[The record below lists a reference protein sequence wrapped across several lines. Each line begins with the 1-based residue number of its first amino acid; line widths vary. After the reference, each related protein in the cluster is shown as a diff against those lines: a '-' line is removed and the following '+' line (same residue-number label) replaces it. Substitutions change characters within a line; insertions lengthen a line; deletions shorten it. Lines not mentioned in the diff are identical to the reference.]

1 MLTESYR
8 IVNEPEMRVVRFA
21 NGLTAILARHGAA
34 PTAAVRIY
42 VRGGSVL
49 EGKHAGTGI
58 SHLFE
63 HLITCDGAGP
73 YSEADLLRLADDLGG
88 LVNAYT
94 TTDHICYHASVSADR
109 THDALDM
116 LAQYVVAPR
125 LSNAVFQREL
135 GVVQRELER
144 DRDDPE
150 TQLEELVQEL
160 LFEGHPH
167 AAPVIG
173 YRDRLVSLTHDD
185 LVAHHARVHSGENVV
200 VVIAGDID
208 VDSVAQA
215 IATTFDGLARGLRID
230 GTLGDPLTLVAT
242 RRVTKPMDVE
252 SASMTMAF
260 PTVRERHPDDA
271 PLDLLAS
278 ILLDG
283 DDARLVKRIRWDE
296 ELVFDIGGTHDSAW
310 YAPGSFQVSTQCE
323 PEYIDRVEAAI
334 VEELAAIETRPV
346 TERELQRAKRQNLT
360 TILYHRETAEGYAT
374 QMGED
379 YLATGDTAYCEA
391 YLARLRCVTIEEV
404 MTAARRYLIRKPF
417 ISGRILPREAE
428 AIRLTKPA
436 GTGAATL
443 HRSQTAG
450 GMTLLA
456 RAMPDSAF
464 VAVSTTFVGGVVA
477 EDKATTGRF
486 NALGSIWTRG
496 TTSRTAD
503 DLAAAFAER
512 GASLNATSGLNQFGL
527 TFVSLAEDFD
537 ALWPLYLD
545 VLRAP
550 ALADVEWNK
559 VRPAILDAIAR
570 QDESWHTELVRF
582 AREKMFETSPY
593 RMSRAG
599 TQESVQTINAGRI
612 RDIYNSFARPGNA
625 VLSVAGG
632 VNSTE
637 ILDRV
642 RADLGDWRIEGDRW
656 RSDGTKADVGGVHV
670 SDRLFVKES
679 SGDREVAGVFIGF
692 PGLSYDDRADRAAVT
707 IFDTILAGYA
717 LSSGR
722 LYQAL
727 RGGDNDLAYE
737 VAGIGF
743 SGLLPGYLAYSSGCE
758 PGSVNDVYHAMRKQ
772 IEAIRAGAFEP
783 DEVHR
788 AKSMIRTGELD
799 NLQSAAEIAVRSS
812 VDEVLGLGAE
822 DWQSFLDEVDNTPI
836 EAVRAAA
843 ARYLTH
849 ATIVV
854 ATPEPK
860 CISIEV

>member
-8 IVNEPEMRVVRFA
+8 IVNEADTRVVRYS

-49 EGKHAGTGI
+49 EGKHSGTGI

-73 YSEADLLRLADDLGG
+73 YSEEDLLRLADDLGG

-94 TTDHICYHASVSADR
+94 TTDHICYHANVSADR
-109 THDALDM
+109 TRDAIDM
-116 LAQYVVAPR
+116 LAQYVVAPKMSR
-125 LSNAVFQREL
+125 AVFQREL

-173 YRDRLVSLTHDD
+173 YRDRLLSLTYED
-185 LVAHHARVHSGENVV
+185 LLAYHARVHSGENVV
-200 VVIAGDID
+200 IVIAGDID
-208 VDSVAQA
+208 VETIADDVATIFA
-215 IATTFDGLARGLRID
+215 GLVRGLRID
-230 GTLGDPLTLVAT
+230 GSLADPLPLVAP

-260 PTVRERHPDDA
+260 PTVRERHPADA

-283 DDARLVKRIRWDE
+283 DDARLIKRVRWDD
-296 ELVFDIGGTHDSAW
+296 ELVFEIGGTHDSAW
-310 YAPGSFQVSTQCE
+310 YAPGSLQISTQCD
-323 PEYIDRVEAAI
+323 PENIDRVEAAI
-334 VEELAAIETRPV
+334 LDELSALESRPV
-346 TERELQRAKRQNLT
+346 TARELDRAKRQNLT
-360 TILYHRETAEGYAT
+360 TILYHRETAEGFAT

-379 YLATGDTAYCEA
+379 YLATGDIAYCEA
-391 YLARLRCVTIEEV
+391 YLERIRSVTIDEV
-404 MTAARRYLIRKPF
+404 MAAARRYLLQKPF
-417 ISGRILPREAE
+417 VSGRIVPREVE
-428 AIRLTKPA
+428 AI
-436 GTGAATL
+436 GGA
-443 HRSQTAG
+443 SQRRARANELKRAKTSG
-450 GMTLLA
+450 GLTLLA
-456 RAMPDSAF
+456 RSIPDSAF

-477 EDKATTGRF
+477 ENESANGRF

-496 TTSRTAD
+496 SQTQSAD
-503 DLAAAFAER
+503 ELAAAFAER
-512 GASLNATSGLNQFGL
+512 GASLHATSGLNQFGL
-527 TFVSLAEDFD
+527 SFVALAEDFD
-537 ALWPLYLD
+537 ALWPLYRD
-545 VLRAP
+545 VLLQP
-550 ALADVEWNK
+550 ALTDVEWNK

-593 RMSRAG
+593 RMNRAG
-599 TQESVQTINAGRI
+599 TQTSVAAIDARSI
-612 RDIYNSFARPGNA
+612 REIYAAFARPGNA
-625 VLSVAGG
+625 VLSIAGG
-632 VNSTE
+632 IATDE
-637 ILDRV
+637 ILPRV
-642 RADLGDWRIEGDRW
+642 CADLGNWNIDGERW
-656 RSDGTKADVGGVHV
+656 RCNPPTSDVGAVRV
-670 SDRLFVKES
+670 RDRLFVKES

-692 PGLSYDDRADRAAVT
+692 PGLSYADRGDRAAVA

-717 LSSGR
+717 LASGR

-727 RGGDNDLAYE
+727 RGGANDLAYE

-758 PGSVNDVYHAMRKQ
+758 PGSVNDVYRAMRAQ
-772 IEAIRAGAFEP
+772 IDAIRAGNFEP

-788 AKSMIRTGELD
+788 AKAMIRTGELD

-822 DWQSFLDEVDNTPI
+822 DWRSFLDEVERTSI
-836 EAVRAAA
+836 ETVREAAK
-843 ARYLTH
+843 RYLTQ

-854 ATPEPK
+854 ATPEPESV
-860 CISIEV
+860 SIGL